1 MTKDDTPPPASGS
14 HAGRPRVAFGFD
26 PDTAEDFPSELARLL
41 RERADDLVAEAVAML
56 KEARLEHYEAAG
68 LPTVR
73 QRLASLFETTLLCLN
88 AGDADPIIAHT
99 TRVAQERFEAGYDLL
114 EVQTSINVME
124 EVLWRRILSLVAP
137 AEVARALGLVSTL
150 FGVGKDALARTYVS
164 LAAGAT
170 TRPSADTTGRGDGP
184 AGE

>member
-1 MTKDDTPPPASGS
+1 MVDTKPSGSGS
-14 HAGRPRVAFGFD
+14 HASPRLVTPGFD
-26 PDTAEDFPSELARLL
+26 PHTAEDFPSELARLL

-56 KEARLEHYEAAG
+56 SEARLEHYEAAG

-73 QRLASLFETTLLCLN
+73 QRLLALLKTTLSCLN
-88 AGDADPIIAHT
+88 AGKADSIIAHT
-99 TRVAQERFEAGYDLL
+99 TRVARERFEAGYDLL

-170 TRPSADTTGRGDGP
+170 TRPAAAKT
-184 AGE
+184 E